1 MKIGIMLILM
11 MSFLSCQAAD
21 LSGECHTK
29 LRVHKELPW
38 GKENLLVLDM
48 AVEFLDEQHILFFL
62 EGSTTLQEKT
72 YIISRYLTF
81 TYSKKAD
88 DFYSLQRVSIE
99 KFSSDNYPDEN
110 FTELFGI
117 DAERPLLHIS
127 KLKNHYIFAN
137 EFSPVFICIT
147 N

>member
-11 MSFLSCQAAD
+11 MSFFSCQATE
-21 LSGECHTK
+21 LSGECQTK
-29 LRVHKELPW
+29 LRVHKELTG
-38 GKENLLVLDM
+38 GKENLLILDM
-48 AVEFLDEQHILFFL
+48 AVEFLDEQQILFFL

-72 YIISRYLTF
+72 YTISRYLTF

-88 DFYSLQRVSIE
+88 DFYSLKRVSIE

-110 FTELFGI
+110 FTEQFGI
-117 DAERPLLHIS
+117 DAERPLIHIS

-137 EFSPVFICIT
+137 DFSPIFICIAS
-147 N
+147 